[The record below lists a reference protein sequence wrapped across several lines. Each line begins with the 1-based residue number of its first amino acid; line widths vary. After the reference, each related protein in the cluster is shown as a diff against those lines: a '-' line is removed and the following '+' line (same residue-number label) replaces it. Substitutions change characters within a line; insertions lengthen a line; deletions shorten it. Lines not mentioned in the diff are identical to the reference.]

1 MRHGTKLS
9 RSSRIVRD
17 RYDLDKHRCVEFRA
31 KSYNEA
37 VVSDEVRGRRVNDLC
52 SVGRGVN
59 GRRTMRWRCLDLPSQ
74 PELPRATAF
83 TGHIDGAWAAIE
95 AARNLAERAYRLADE
110 ARESVTDDV
119 EEWAYD
125 NLDAARE
132 TVRGQPLAAI
142 AVALGVG
149 AFFGAVLLRR

>member
-1 MRHGTKLS
+1 MAQLKRKTAAKRGAKHIDTRLS
-9 RSSRIVRD
+9 ALRS
-17 RYDLDKHRCVEFRA
+17 DLDSLQENA
-31 KSYNEA
+31 KSF
-37 VVSDEVRGRRVNDLC
+37 
-52 SVGRGVN
+52 VGDVGNVAN
-59 GRRTMRWRCLDLPSQ
+59 
-74 PELPRATAF
+74 
-83 TGHIDGAWAAIE
+83 DGAGAAIE
-95 AARNLAERAYRLADE
+95 AARTLAERAYRLADE

-119 EEWAYD
+119 EEWASD